1 MNTLKGE
8 IRSIKVNGNLSLV
21 TINVSDI
28 VFKTIVIETPGTASY
43 LKTGNNINVIF
54 KETEVVIGKG
64 LEHFVSLQ
72 NKLSGNILQIE
83 NGKLLSKLTIE
94 TPVGNIVAIITLDAV
109 LQMQLQEGETI
120 TAMIKTNEIM
130 LSE

>member
-8 IRSIKVNGNLSLV
+8 IISIKVNGNLSLV

-28 VFKTIVIETPGTASY
+28 IFKTIVIETPGTASY
-43 LKTGNNINVIF
+43 LKTGNKINVIF

-72 NKLSGNILQIE
+72 NRLTGNIIGIE
-83 NGKLLSKLTIE
+83 NGALLSKLTID
-94 TPVGNIVAIITLDAV
+94 TPMVSL
-109 LQMQLQEGETI
+109 
-120 TAMIKTNEIM
+120 
-130 LSE
+130 LSKAPF

>member
-8 IRSIKVNGNLSLV
+8 IISIKVNGNLSLV

-28 VFKTIVIETPGTASY
+28 IFKTIVIENPDTASY
-43 LKTGNNINVIF
+43 LKTGNKINVIF

-72 NKLSGNILQIE
+72 NRLTGNIIEIE
-83 NGKLLSKLTIE
+83 NGALLSKLTID

-109 LQMQLQEGETI
+109 VQLKLQVGEII